1 MADYTYE
8 NPFGK
13 PKETSRMTMDRDPDC
28 IFCKIVAKE
37 IPTTFEYEDERVVAF
52 RDINPQAP
60 IHMLI
65 IPRMHIPRVGD
76 IPADQGDL
84 PGHMAG
90 VAKTLAQQYGVDEEG
105 YRLVINSG
113 DNGGQTVY
121 HLHMH
126 LLAGRFLRW
135 PPG

>member
-1 MADYTYE
+1 
-8 NPFGK
+8 
-13 PKETSRMTMDRDPDC
+13 MTVDRDPDC
-28 IFCKIVAKE
+28 IFCKIVAGE
-37 IPTTFEYEDERVVAF
+37 IPTELVYEDKRVVAF

-60 IHMLI
+60 VHILI

-76 IPADQGDL
+76 IPEDQGDL
-84 PGHMAG
+84 LGAMASA
-90 VAKTLAQQYGVDEEG
+90 AKKLAQESGVYEEG